1 MSRISKKEA
10 LEFAKLCRSNT
21 PEGREAYGRY
31 CRAFRRAY
39 DEGTIGF
46 LERIAEFWPL
56 IKEVND
62 EIDEM
67 EQNWKGFEKRS
78 KAATKGWEARRR
90 RDAKPQVKR
99 SSSPATIS
107 AT

>member
-10 LEFAKLCRSNT
+10 LEFASLCRSNT
-21 PEGREAYGRY
+21 PEGKEAYSRY

-39 DEGTIGF
+39 DEGTIGL

-67 EQNWKGFEKRS
+67 ERDWKRFENRS
-78 KAATKGWEARRR
+78 AASVKGWATRRKRAKR
-90 RDAKPQVKR
+90 RTVA
-99 SSSPATIS
+99 SSGHLASVS
-107 AT
+107 AA